1 MKYKY
6 SNKKGF
12 TLLEVLIVIGILAVL
27 SAAVLVAVNPTRQFK
42 LARDSQRIANVSAIA
57 NAISQNMSEHKGVFM
72 CDGVEQLFDEIPE
85 EISSEALDIAKC
97 LVPDYIASIPFDPS
111 KPGGIYKDKND
122 YKSNYT
128 AMRNNDGRIVVG
140 AAGEID
146 IVITTL
152 R

>member
-42 LARDSQRIANVSAIA
+42 LARDSQRVANVSAIA
-57 NAISQNMSEHKGVFM
+57 NAISQSVADNKGVFP
-72 CDGVEQLFDEIPE
+72 CDAELGAVETNIGADD
-85 EISSEALDIAKC
+85 ADIAAC
-97 LVPDYIASIPFDPS
+97 LVPDYISTLPIN
-111 KPGGIYKDKND
+111 PGYATGAYISAEDYDTGYNVMKNA
-122 YKSNYT
+122 T
-128 AMRNNDGRIVVG
+128 GRIVVSTD
-140 AAGEID
+140 GEITPH
-146 IVITTL
+146 IEAV